1 MSMSGALQGWENKSS
16 QPTVKAVPKKSGNAS
31 DEDDDEG
38 WEQMRKAKEKKKSMW
53 RKNKDTNGLNDIL
66 GFAQ

>member
-1 MSMSGALQGWENKSS
+1 MSGALHGWENKNGTA
-16 QPTVKAVPKKSGNAS
+16 TVQTVKKSGNVS

-38 WEQMRKAKEKKKSMW
+38 WEEMKKKREKKKSMW
-53 RKNKDTNGLNDIL
+53 RKNKDTNGLAEML